1 MYDDATRLK
10 SPFSIVQGAPSA
22 VQPME
27 PISETRLHRMLK
39 SELVQMV
46 MDFQQ
51 KVMDFQQKDQELA
64 RLHEL
69 EKENEKKKDKENKE
83 DKDRGDDREQEGKD
97 EPSDD
102 ENSPTTKLE
111 EESLVTIFIHDVANR
126 KTESVQVELD
136 DKPWL
141 VKSILADRHN
151 IRKRDQRLLYKGTE
165 VYDNGRSLHAY
176 GISADDTLDLFIVI
190 AGGGKRTRGS
200 IDIEEDD
207 EGKDR
212 HAIPEFF
219 GEITSNDGDSQNI
232 KDILSTDMKNLRQ
245 WLDKLTPQ
253 EAQDLWDDIPK
264 SRGMG
269 DQNLRTLVRH
279 HHAYKKLEARSLFV
293 FSANNVKL

>member
-1 MYDDATRLK
+1 MCMYDDATRLK
-10 SPFSIVQGAPSA
+10 SPFSIVQGTPSA

-27 PISETRLHRMLK
+27 TISETRLNRMLK

-69 EKENEKKKDKENKE
+69 EKEDEKNNDKENKE

-102 ENSPTTKLE
+102 ENSPTTKLD

-165 VYDNGRSLHAY
+165 VHDDGRSLHAY

-190 AGGGKRTRGS
+190 AGGGLKRGLQQESRKVQLQRFWENTVANTKNKNQSVPCTNTVRRSYQEMESLSDGKKKRLCSRRG
-200 IDIEEDD
+200 
-207 EGKDR
+207 
-212 HAIPEFF
+212 
-219 GEITSNDGDSQNI
+219 
-232 KDILSTDMKNLRQ
+232 
-245 WLDKLTPQ
+245 
-253 EAQDLWDDIPK
+253 
-264 SRGMG
+264 
-269 DQNLRTLVRH
+269 
-279 HHAYKKLEARSLFV
+279 
-293 FSANNVKL
+293 